1 MFGMR
6 GSQVD
11 SLLGLI
17 AGMAFFRFLFS
28 GPGVIFVLFAVA
40 WNNHWFDLPELKG
53 ASVIPTKPD
62 PRVELMKSPTYQPKN
77 FVEYKIQGDELVKSP
92 ATWPQGIRDLHKSA
106 ELSKDNPVLLA
117 SAYSSIAIGYA
128 RNGDRDQAIRYFKL
142 SIEIDEHQ
150 VIVAKSKMVREG
162 SQASVQI
169 NRGYLRSCEFFRC
182 RSVP

>member
-6 GSQVD
+6 GSEAD

-17 AGMAFFRFLFS
+17 AGIAFSRFLFS

-40 WNNHWFDLPELKG
+40 WNNHWLDLPELKG
-53 ASVIPTKPD
+53 ALVIPTKPD
-62 PRVELMKSPTYQPKN
+62 PHVELIKSPNYQPTDA
-77 FVEYKIQGDELVKSP
+77 YQYLIQGKALVNSP
-92 ATWPQGIRDLHKSA
+92 ATWKQGMEGLHKSA
-106 ELSKDNPVLLA
+106 QLVQNNPVSLA
-117 SAYSSIAIGYA
+117 SAYSSIAIGYV
-128 RNGDRDQAIRYFKL
+128 RKGDRDQAIRYFKS
-142 SIEIDEHQ
+142 SIEISQ
-150 VIVAKSKMVREG
+150 QQAITAKSKMIREG